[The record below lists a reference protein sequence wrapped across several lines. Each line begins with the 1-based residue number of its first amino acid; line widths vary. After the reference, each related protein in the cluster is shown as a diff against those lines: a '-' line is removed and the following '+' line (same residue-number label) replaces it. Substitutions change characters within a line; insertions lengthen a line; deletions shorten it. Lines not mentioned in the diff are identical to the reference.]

1 MTRHHQEELQRAQ
14 WDAYMARK
22 ANRSAFGK
30 VMASPVTFGV
40 AVAGI
45 VCCVVAALWI
55 GA

>member
-14 WDAYMARK
+14 WDAYQARQ

-40 AVAGI
+40 AMAGI
-45 VCCVVAALWI
+45 VCFVVVALFI
-55 GA
+55 